1 VDSYNLC
8 LLPFFFVV
16 HRELGS
22 RFRAIPGY
30 TSLVGNISLSR
41 NIRARDL
48 GEPPAARLVRVPWSC
63 ARWGLLGVS
72 IFLCFG
78 LSSPA
83 SPFSQKIVYYLH
95 SLTHTHLISYTH
107 TILIPN

>member
-1 VDSYNLC
+1 LC

-48 GEPPAARLVRVPWSC
+48 GEPPAGRLVRVP
-63 ARWGLLGVS
+63 
-72 IFLCFG
+72 
-78 LSSPA
+78 
-83 SPFSQKIVYYLH
+83 
-95 SLTHTHLISYTH
+95 
-107 TILIPN
+107 